1 MTGRIAGLLTQFSNG
16 TDQRVF
22 THIQLAGWELQKA
35 TVQGVAPLTL
45 EQQVTIVEDRNNGR
59 GAGMQGVLAN
69 TLGAIGGSGGVA
81 LNLEQD
87 ALEDRV
93 ATEATLGQMRGWLR

>member
-1 MTGRIAGLLTQFSNG
+1 
-16 TDQRVF
+16 
-22 THIQLAGWELQKA
+22 
-35 TVQGVAPLTL
+35 
-45 EQQVTIVEDRNNGR
+45 
-59 GAGMQGVLAN
+59 MQGVLAN